1 VTGPVTGPGTAAD
14 QAARSSFEAHRDRI
28 FGLAYRMTGSVSD
41 AEDVV
46 QETWIRWQ
54 RSPTDSIASP
64 EAWLVRVA
72 TNVSLDR
79 LRSAQRRREQ
89 YVGSWLPEPL
99 VDHDGPG
106 HVDPGEE
113 AVTAESLTL
122 AFLVV
127 LDELRPEDRAVFLL
141 HEVFAYPYDEI
152 ASMVGRTPAACRQA
166 VSRARQR
173 IEASGAVHRRPRG
186 ADEDAL
192 LARVVE
198 AMTVGDIDAVMRYMA
213 PDVVVVSDAGSER
226 RAARR
231 PVVGPA
237 RSARLLV
244 NLSKR
249 VPEGAEIT
257 LQRFNGDP
265 TIVLREEGEMHTT
278 LTFEFAEDGRLRRV
292 YAMRNPEKLRHVG
305 T

>member
-1 VTGPVTGPGTAAD
+1 MTDAD
-14 QAARSSFEAHRDRI
+14 RDRQEFEAHRDRL
-28 FGLAYRMTGSVSD
+28 FGLAYQMTGSVSD

-54 RSPTDSIASP
+54 RADTATIESP
-64 EAWLVRVA
+64 EGWLVRVA

-79 LRSAQRRREQ
+79 LRSAQRRREL

-99 VDHDGPG
+99 VGRWDPSGPSAGPG
-106 HVDPGEE
+106 GDPGDR
-113 AVTAESLTL
+113 VVDAESLTL

-152 ASMVGRTPAACRQA
+152 ADVVGRSPAACRQA

-173 IEASGAVHRRPRG
+173 IERSGALHPRPKD
-186 ADEDAL
+186 ADEEAL

-198 AMTVGDIDAVMRYMA
+198 ALTAGDIGAVMGYLA
-213 PDVVVVSDAGSER
+213 PDVVVVSDGGSER

-231 PVVGPA
+231 PVVGPHRA
-237 RSARLLV
+237 ARLLV
-244 NLSKR
+244 NLAKR
-249 VPEGAEIT
+249 VPEDAELV

-265 TIVLREEGEMHTT
+265 TIVLREHGELHTT
-278 LTFEFAEDGRLRRV
+278 LTFEFDEQGRLRRV
-292 YAMRNPEKLRHVG
+292 YAMRNPQKLRHVTG
-305 T
+305 

>member
-1 VTGPVTGPGTAAD
+1 
-14 QAARSSFEAHRDRI
+14 
-28 FGLAYRMTGSVSD
+28 
-41 AEDVV
+41 
-46 QETWIRWQ
+46 
-54 RSPTDSIASP
+54 
-64 EAWLVRVA
+64 
-72 TNVSLDR
+72 
-79 LRSAQRRREQ
+79 
-89 YVGSWLPEPL
+89 VGSAAGS
-99 VDHDGPG
+99 GP
-106 HVDPGEE
+106 DPGEE
-113 AVTAESLTL
+113 AVNAESLTL

-152 ASMVGRTPAACRQA
+152 ESMVGRSAAACRQA

-186 ADEDAL
+186 AAEDEL
-192 LARVVE
+192 LSRVVD
-198 AMTVGDIDAVMRYMA
+198 AMTTGDIDAVMRYMA

-231 PVVGPA
+231 PVIGRE

-244 NLSKR
+244 NLAKR

-265 TIVLREEGEMHTT
+265 TIVLREDGVLHTT
-278 LTFEFAEDGRLRRV
+278 LTLEFGDDGALRRV
-292 YAMRNPEKLRHVG
+292 YAMRNLDKLRHVPR
-305 T
+305 

>member
-1 VTGPVTGPGTAAD
+1 MSVAD
-14 QAARSSFEAHRDRI
+14 PAREAFEAHRDRI

-54 RSPTDSIASP
+54 RADTEGIRSP
-64 EAWLVRVA
+64 EGWLVRVA

-79 LRSAQRRREQ
+79 LRSAQRRREV

-99 VDHDGPG
+99 VGSWDPSAPTASPTG
-106 HVDPGEE
+106 DPGDR
-113 AVTAESLTL
+113 VVDAESLTL

-152 ASMVGRTPAACRQA
+152 AEVVGRSAAACRQA

-173 IEASGAVHRRPRG
+173 IERSGALHARPRD
-186 ADEDAL
+186 ADEEALLTRVVDAL
-192 LARVVE
+192 TA
-198 AMTVGDIDAVMRYMA
+198 GDVDAVVGYLA
-213 PDVVVVSDAGSER
+213 PDVVVVSDGGSER

-231 PVVGPA
+231 PVVGPHRA
-237 RSARLLV
+237 ARLLV
-244 NLSKR
+244 NLAKR
-249 VPEGAEIT
+249 VPEGAELA

-265 TIVLREEGEMHTT
+265 TIVLRARGELHTA
-278 LTFEFAEDGRLRRV
+278 LTFEFDGDGRLRRV
-292 YAMRNPEKLRHVG
+292 YAMRNLDKLRHVEG
-305 T
+305 